1 MPLAVGAGRAVD
13 GGQRLHDL
21 RQDVAVDVG
30 DGLGWCSSGAESYH
44 SCDGR
49 RERRR
54 YFGMVQS
61 PSVSLALAAGFVSF
75 VSPCCL
81 PLVPGYLAA
90 ISGGTAFEPGSRPSA
105 GLMVRALVF
114 VGTFSLVFILLG
126 LSATALGSLLQ
137 GHQILLR
144 QIAGI
149 AIVAM
154 GVLFLA
160 SAFVLRLNQD
170 WHPGGLI
177 ERAGRGGPVI
187 AGLAFAIAWTPCV
200 GPTLGAILGLASTQQ
215 STAQGALLLAF
226 YSLGLAVPFLHLG
239 PRLRLG
245 AALVRVDPEAL
256 RRDPGGLRRDP
267 DRDGRPGFHQ
277 RAVPVEPR
285 SPAAARGPGTEL
297 LPIGLEGRVR

>member
-1 MPLAVGAGRAVD
+1 MA
-13 GGQRLHDL
+13 
-21 RQDVAVDVG
+21 
-30 DGLGWCSSGAESYH
+30 
-44 SCDGR
+44 
-49 RERRR
+49 
-54 YFGMVQS
+54 QS
-61 PSVSLALAAGFVSF
+61 PSVFLALAAGFVSF

-90 ISGGTAFEPGSRPSA
+90 ISGGTAPEPGSRPSA
-105 GLMVRALVF
+105 GLMLRALVF

-144 QIAGI
+144 QLAGI

-160 SAFVLRLNQD
+160 SAFVLRLNRD

-226 YSLGLAVPFLHLG
+226 YSLGLAVPFLISALG
-239 PRLRLG
+239 FGWAQRSFGWIRRHYVAIQVVSGVILIVMGILVFTNELFRLNLEAQRL
-245 AALVRVDPEAL
+245 LESL
-256 RRDPGGLRRDP
+256 GLN
-267 DRDGRPGFHQ
+267 FFQ
-277 RAVPVEPR
+277 SV
-285 SPAAARGPGTEL
+285 
-297 LPIGLEGRVR
+297 